1 MEQKQRLKVMALR
14 LKFHAAWKSNAIPNF
29 MEKHFIS
36 PNHCDEDRG
45 RWMEDIV
52 QSLLEL
58 VGSNPTL
65 YNRVLRRT
73 KTQTH

>member
-1 MEQKQRLKVMALR
+1 
-14 LKFHAAWKSNAIPNF
+14 

>member
-1 MEQKQRLKVMALR
+1 MQRLKVMAFR
-14 LKFHAAWKSNAIPNF
+14 LKFHAAWKSIAILDF

-36 PNHCDEDRG
+36 PNHCDEDCG
-45 RWMEDIV
+45 RWMEDTV

-58 VGSNPTL
+58 VGSNPAL
-65 YNRVLRRT
+65 QDRVLRPT

>member
-1 MEQKQRLKVMALR
+1 MEQRQRLKVMALR
-14 LKFHAAWKSNAIPNF
+14 LKFHAAWKSSAIPDF

-36 PNHCDEDRG
+36 PYQRDEDSG

-65 YNRVLRRT
+65 
-73 KTQTH
+73 